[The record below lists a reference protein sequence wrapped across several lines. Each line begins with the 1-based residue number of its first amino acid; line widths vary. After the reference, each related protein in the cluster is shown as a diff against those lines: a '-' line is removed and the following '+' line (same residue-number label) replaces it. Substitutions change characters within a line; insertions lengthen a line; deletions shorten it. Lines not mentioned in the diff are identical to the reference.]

1 MPLESSPENP
11 QPLRLISNKVRGW
24 IDRLGPVWVEAQLI
38 EISRRAGRTIFLT
51 LRDRLA
57 PVSASVTISATT
69 FDSAGPLAEGA
80 TVVARLKPSY
90 FEQSGR
96 FSFYCDAITPVG
108 EGRLLAQLEQTKRLL
123 QAEGLFDPARKRP
136 LPFLPRAVGL
146 VTGADSAAERD
157 VVENARRRWPAVRL
171 LVRHAL
177 VQGPQAAEQLIAAV
191 RRLDGQPEVDVIVI
205 ARGGGSLEDLL
216 PFSDEGLVRAVAAC
230 RTPVVS
236 AIGHESDNPILDLV
250 ADYRAS
256 TPTDAAKRV
265 VPDAAEELAR
275 IRQARQRMRQCVAT
289 LVARQ
294 QEALD
299 RAAVPARCWP
309 TRPPASGC
317 GATRSS
323 ALRDRA
329 RRAIAARL
337 DAEGTAVRHSLDRI
351 RAVSPQATL
360 ERGYAIL
367 VGSAGQPVRSVTA
380 VAVEEDVVAHLA
392 DGQLVVAGTRDA
404 EPEESDDR
412 GADRTRRSATSRPA
426 TSWSRWCSGWR
437 AAAPRWTSRWP
448 CGNAASSWPRSASPG
463 WTAPRPGSRPP
474 ARRHRRPDSELTR
487 RSVPRAWGLR
497 ELELARPTGQ
507 AYAAG
512 DRLGRELEVV
522 GERLRG
528 GTKRRR

>member
-38 EISRRAGRTIFLT
+38 EVSRRAGRTIFLT

-96 FSFYCDAITPVG
+96 FSYYCDAITPVG

-157 VVENARRRWPAVRL
+157 VVENTRRRWPAVRL

-177 VQGPQAAEQLIAAV
+177 VQGPQAAEQVIAAV
-191 RRLDGQPEVDVIVI
+191 RRLDGHPEVDVIVI

-216 PFSDEGLVRAVAAC
+216 PFSDEGLVRAVADL

-256 TPTDAAKRV
+256 TPTDAAKRI
-265 VPDAAEELAR
+265 VPDATEELAR
-275 IRQARQRMRQCVAT
+275 LRQVRQRMRSCVTT

-294 QEALD
+294 QETLIALRSRPVLAD
-299 RAAVPARCWP
+299 P
-309 TRPPASGC
+309 TASFGL
-317 GATRSS
+317 RMEEVQR
-323 ALRDRA
+323 LRDRS
-329 RRAIAARL
+329 RRAVTLRL
-337 DAEGTAVRHSLDRI
+337 EAERTAVRHCLERI

-367 VGSAGQPVRSVTA
+367 VGSAGQPVRSVAA
-380 VAVEEDVVAHLA
+380 VTLEEDVVAHLA
-392 DGQLVVAGTRDA
+392 DGQLVAQVR
-404 EPEESDDR
+404 EI
-412 GADRTRRSATSRPA
+412 RP
-426 TSWSRWCSGWR
+426 R
-437 AAAPRWTSRWP
+437 
-448 CGNAASSWPRSASPG
+448 
-463 WTAPRPGSRPP
+463 
-474 ARRHRRPDSELTR
+474 
-487 RSVPRAWGLR
+487 
-497 ELELARPTGQ
+497 
-507 AYAAG
+507 
-512 DRLGRELEVV
+512 
-522 GERLRG
+522 GER
-528 GTKRRR
+528 